1 MDIFQNLLPINQTD
15 KSETKTPEDD
25 DQIVE
30 NQTET
35 KDIDTDKD

>member
-25 DQIVE
+25 NQIEE

-35 KDIDTDKD
+35 NDKDE